1 MFDVG
6 PILKLPSIL
15 TVSMRCEGQQRAVR
29 SHGPCSDYRGT
40 GLLMCLRVVVHMEV
54 VVGKERM
61 RLLREV
67 SMGDET

>member
-1 MFDVG
+1 
-6 PILKLPSIL
+6 
-15 TVSMRCEGQQRAVR
+15 
-29 SHGPCSDYRGT
+29 
-40 GLLMCLRVVVHMEV
+40 MCLRVVVHMEV